1 MLKVLVSSITPRI
14 SYTIELVFG
23 EILGLSAEVVERLE
37 EVPANTPVI
46 DYRRETATPLPCRI
60 PNVGLLHETVIRQ
73 KWAEVDKGETPILFP
88 ASNTEL
94 DFDVLSAIFYLA
106 TEYEKHVEEHTD
118 WHGRY
123 NHYDYPS
130 AEYGFFREPICEVYA
145 EKLWQYLKKHF
156 PQLERTQKESR
167 VIWTFDLDNPWKY
180 KHKPFY
186 VQWGGLL
193 LDFLIGG
200 MKQARERLRA
210 LFGGRDPH
218 DFYGLLAD
226 YFPKEKT
233 LLFILLERKSKHD
246 SRFTWRNPK
255 LRELVI
261 SLKEAGYRLGIHPS
275 YTTFLDG
282 EQISFEKEKLEE
294 WVNAIEIGRQHY
306 LKVRY
311 PETYQFYIQAGIV
324 TDYSACF
331 YDMAGFPMG
340 MTRSFHWFD
349 LRKNEKTELRIQP
362 TQIMDVSLK
371 NYLALPPEE
380 AIDEMDYILSQ
391 VQQYG
396 GELCVLLHN
405 EALSDSGEW
414 KGWKEPI
421 LNWVQKVNQL

>member
-1 MLKVLVSSITPRI
+1 M
-14 SYTIELVFG
+14 
-23 EILGLSAEVVERLE
+23 
-37 EVPANTPVI
+37 
-46 DYRRETATPLPCRI
+46 
-60 PNVGLLHETVIRQ
+60 
-73 KWAEVDKGETPILFP
+73 
-88 ASNTEL
+88 
-94 DFDVLSAIFYLA
+94 
-106 TEYEKHVEEHTD
+106 
-118 WHGRY
+118 
-123 NHYDYPS
+123 
-130 AEYGFFREPICEVYA
+130 
-145 EKLWQYLKKHF
+145 
-156 PQLERTQKESR
+156 
-167 VIWTFDLDNPWKY
+167 
-180 KHKPFY
+180 
-186 VQWGGLL
+186 
-193 LDFLIGG
+193 
-200 MKQARERLRA
+200 
-210 LFGGRDPH
+210 
-218 DFYGLLAD
+218 
-226 YFPKEKT
+226 
-233 LLFILLERKSKHD
+233 
-246 SRFTWRNPK
+246 
-255 LRELVI
+255 RELVI
-261 SLKEAGYRLGIHPS
+261 SLKAAGYRLGIHPS
-275 YTTFLDG
+275 YTTFLDE

-294 WVNAIEIGRQHY
+294 WVNDIDSGRQHF

-311 PETYQFYIQAGIV
+311 PETYQFYLQAGIV

>member
-14 SYTIELVFG
+14 SYTVDLVFG
-23 EILGLSAEVVERLE
+23 EILGLSAELVERLE
-37 EVPANTPVI
+37 EVPADTPII
-46 DYRRETATPLPCRI
+46 DYRIETDTPLSCRI
-60 PNVGLLHETVIRQ
+60 PNEGLLHETSIRQ
-73 KWAEVDKGETPILFP
+73 KWADVEEGETPILFP
-88 ASNTEL
+88 SSNTEL
-94 DFDVLSAIFYLA
+94 GFDVLTTIFYLV
-106 TEYEKHVEEHTD
+106 TDYEKWVESHMD
-118 WHGRY
+118 QHDRY
-123 NHYDYPS
+123 DPHAYSSGKGNWF
-130 AEYGFFREPICEVYA
+130 AEPLCELYA

-156 PQLERTQKESR
+156 PQLERSKKESR

-193 LDFLIGG
+193 TDLLSG
-200 MKQARERLRA
+200 KWQQAGERVNA
-210 LFGGRDPH
+210 LLGGRDPH

-233 LLFILLERKSKHD
+233 HLFILLERKSKHD

-275 YTTFLDG
+275 YTTFLDE

-294 WVNAIEIGRQHY
+294 WVNDIDSGRQHY

-311 PETYQFYIQAGIV
+311 PETYQFYLQAGIV
-324 TDYSACF
+324 KDFSACL
-331 YDMAGFPMG
+331 YHMTGFPMG
-340 MTRSFHWFD
+340 MTRGFDWFD
-349 LRKNEKTELRIQP
+349 LGKNEKTPLRLQP

-371 NYLALPPEE
+371 GYMGLSVEE
-380 AIDEMDYILSQ
+380 SIQEMDRIFSRVNEYS
-391 VQQYG
+391 G
-396 GELCVLLHN
+396 DLCVLLHN

>member
-14 SYTIELVFG
+14 SYTVDLVFG
-23 EILGLSAEVVERLE
+23 EILGLSADPVERLE
-37 EVPANTPVI
+37 EVSADSPVI
-46 DYRRETATPLPCRI
+46 DYRIKTDKPLTCRI
-60 PNVGLLHETVIRQ
+60 PNEGLLHEDDIR
-73 KWAEVDKGETPILFP
+73 KTWAELKRGETPVLFP

-94 DFDVLSAIFYLA
+94 NFDVLSAIFYLV
-106 TEYEKHVEEHTD
+106 TDYEKWVESHLD
-118 WHGRY
+118 QHGRY
-123 NHYDYPS
+123 DPHAYPS
-130 AEYGFFREPICEVYA
+130 SKENWFAEPICEVYA

-156 PQLERTQKESR
+156 PQLERSKKESR

-193 LDFLIGG
+193 TDLLSG
-200 MKQARERLRA
+200 KWQQAGERVNTL
-210 LFGGRDPH
+210 LGGRDPH
-218 DFYGLLAD
+218 DFYGLLPD

-233 LLFILLERKSKHD
+233 HLFILLERKSKHD
-246 SRFTWRNPK
+246 SRFSWRNPK

-275 YTTFLDG
+275 YTTFLDE
-282 EQISFEKEKLEE
+282 EQISFEKGKLEE
-294 WVNAIEIGRQHY
+294 WVEAVNTGRQHY

-311 PETYQFYIQAGIV
+311 PNTYQFYLQAGIV